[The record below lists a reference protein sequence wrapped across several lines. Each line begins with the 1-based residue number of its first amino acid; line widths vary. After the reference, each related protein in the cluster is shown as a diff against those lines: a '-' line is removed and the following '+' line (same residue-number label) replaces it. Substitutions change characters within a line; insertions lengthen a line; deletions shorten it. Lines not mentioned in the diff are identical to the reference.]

1 MALVYHVGGAGEVM
15 GDDRRGCPIGAG
27 IARSRGSR
35 RRGLFAG
42 TRVPVV
48 SLVDWLEGGY
58 GIDEYLNSCPSVR
71 REQAIAT
78 PEILKE
84 ALLTE

>member
-1 MALVYHVGGAGEVM
+1 VPVSRDQEVHGGEAV
-15 GDDRRGCPIGAG
+15 
-27 IARSRGSR
+27 
-35 RRGLFAG
+35 FAG

-58 GIDEYLNSCPSVR
+58 GIDEYLNSFPSVR